1 MQKILPFIEAFI
13 GVLIVFFSPVAGMIL
28 IVAICTL
35 LDTGF
40 GVWRA
45 YNKNE
50 KVCSKT
56 FRFGFVP
63 KLFSYVGAVML
74 VYTSDFFIINDLTQ
88 VVVSVDF
95 LSTKLIA
102 LTLISIEIRSMDE
115 SFKAVRGWSFIEKI
129 TGLLFKIKNIKKE
142 LDEIK

>member
-1 MQKILPFIEAFI
+1 MHKILPFIEAFI
-13 GVLIVFFSPVAGMIL
+13 GVLIIFFSPVAGMIL
-28 IVAICTL
+28 IVAISTIV
-35 LDTGF
+35 DTGF

-45 YNKNE
+45 HNKKE

-74 VYTSDFFIINDLTQ
+74 VYLSDFFIVNDLAQ
-88 VVVSVDF
+88 LLVSVDF

-102 LTLISIEIRSMDE
+102 LTLISIEVRSMDE
-115 SFKAVRGWSFIEKI
+115 SFKDVKGWSFIGKI
-129 TGLLFKIKNIKKE
+129 TGVLFKIKDIKKQIE
-142 LDEIK
+142 K